1 MDTSKI
7 YMFPEGGNN
16 TLDPNLMMALN
27 QNGGFGGNN
36 WMWII
41 FLFILFGYRGNGFF
55 GGNGVDSSIA
65 GTGYLSN
72 QIMNGSG
79 RDLLM
84 QAIQGNRDAVTALS
98 NQLNTNVGNIQTAV
112 NQLLSSVT
120 QVGNQVGMNALQTI
134 NAIQAGNQ
142 QLGQQIAQCCCDN
155 KLLVTT
161 QGYENQI
168 ATLNQTNTLQNA
180 INSNAN
186 MLQNA
191 INNDTIKTQEGFTT
205 VTFQNQTQ
213 QAATQRAISDG
224 VQGIK
229 DTTNAQTTSILA
241 KLDAIED
248 DRKNREINAL
258 TAQVASLTAKAE
270 REAEIAPIV
279 KQLDQIQCHQP
290 STITTQ
296 YSPFVA
302 VPNCVAYQG
311 LYNAMQFGLNPYS
324 NNGSI
329 WS

>member
-1 MDTSKI
+1 MSDSKV
-7 YMFPEGGNN
+7 YMFPESGTNSSIDPALLMAINN
-16 TLDPNLMMALN
+16 
-27 QNGGFGGNN
+27 NGGFGGNGS
-36 WMWII
+36 WLWII
-41 FLFILFGYRGNGFF
+41 FLFFLYPLMRNGFGGYGGDGNG
-55 GGNGVDSSIA
+55 A
-65 GTGYLSN
+65 LGTGYLSN

-79 RDLLM
+79 RELLM

-98 NQLNTNVGNIQTAV
+98 NQMSTTTGNIQSAITSLM
-112 NQLLSSVT
+112 QSVT
-120 QVGNQVGMNALQTI
+120 QVGNQVGMSSLQTI
-134 NAIQAGNQ
+134 NAVNSGNAS
-142 QLGQQIAQCCCDN
+142 LGQQIAQCCCDN

-180 INSNAN
+180 IN
-186 MLQNA
+186 QNTV
-191 INNDTIKTQEGFTT
+191 NQQEGFTT

-224 VQGIK
+224 VQGLK
-229 DTTNAQTTSILA
+229 DATNAQTSSILA

-248 DRKNREINAL
+248 ARKDREINAL
-258 TAQVASLTAKAE
+258 TAQLASVTAKAE
-270 REAEIAPIV
+270 REAELAPII
-279 KQLDQIQCHQP
+279 KQLDTIQCHQP
-290 STITTQ
+290 STVTTS

-311 LYNAMQFGLNPYS
+311 LYNAMQYGLTGYT

>member
-1 MDTSKI
+1 MSDSKV
-7 YMFPEGGNN
+7 YMFPETGTSNSN
-16 TLDPNLMMALN
+16 IDPALLMALN
-27 QNGGFGGNN
+27 NGGGFGGNGN
-36 WMWII
+36 WLWII
-41 FLFILFGYRGNGFF
+41 FLFFLYPLMRGGMYGGGGFGS
-55 GGNGVDSSIA
+55 D

-72 QIMNGSG
+72 QITNGAG

-84 QAIQGNRDAVTALS
+84 QAINGNHDAITALS
-98 NQLNTNVGNIQTAV
+98 GQLNTSIGNVQNAV
-112 NQLLSSVT
+112 NSLMTSVQ
-120 QVGNQVGMNALQTI
+120 QVGNQVGMNAMQTI
-134 NAIQAGNQ
+134 NAVQAGNMT
-142 QLGQQIAQCCCDN
+142 LGQQIAQCCCDN

-180 INSNAN
+180 IN
-186 MLQNA
+186 
-191 INNDTIKTQEGFTT
+191 NNTIATQEGFTT

-213 QAATQRAISDG
+213 QANTQRAISDG

-229 DTTNAQTTSILA
+229 DATNAQTSSILA
-241 KLDAIED
+241 KLDSIED

-290 STITTQ
+290 STQTISYQ
-296 YSPFVA
+296 PFTA
-302 VPNCVAYQG
+302 VPNCVAYQMG
-311 LYNAMQFGLNPYS
+311 LYGLNPYG

>member
-1 MDTSKI
+1 MSDSKVF
-7 YMFPEGGNN
+7 MLPDAASSGV
-16 TLDPNLMMALN
+16 DPNLLLTSMMN
-27 QNGGFGGNN
+27 NGGFGGNGN

-41 FLFILFGYRGNGFF
+41 FLFFLFGWRGQGFDGGSNGYL
-55 GGNGVDSSIA
+55 

-72 QIMNGSG
+72 QITNEAG

-84 QAIQGNRDAVTALS
+84 QAINGNGAAL
-98 NQLNTNVGNIQTAV
+98 GN
-112 NQLLSSVT
+112 LSSMLNSDLNAVKT
-120 QVGNQVGMNALQTI
+120 AINSVQSAIAAVSNQVGMSAAQVT
-134 NAIQAGNQ
+134 NAITTGNMNLAQ
-142 QLGQQIAQCCCDN
+142 QLAQCCCDN

-180 INSNAN
+180 IN
-186 MLQNA
+186 QNTV
-191 INNDTIKTQEGFTT
+191 NQQEGFTT

-229 DTTNAQTTSILA
+229 DATNAQTSSILA

-248 DRKNREINAL
+248 SRKDREINTL
-258 TAQVASLTAKAE
+258 TAQLAAVNAKAE
-270 REAEIAPIV
+270 REAELAPII
-279 KQLDQIQCHQP
+279 KQLDQIQCAQP

-311 LYNAMQFGLNPYS
+311 LYNAMQYGITG
-324 NNGSI
+324 NGSI

>member
-1 MDTSKI
+1 MSDSKVFMI
-7 YMFPEGGNN
+7 PDAQASGV
-16 TLDPNLMMALN
+16 DPNLLLSSMMN
-27 QNGGFGGNN
+27 NGGFGGNGN

-41 FLFILFGYRGNGFF
+41 FLFFLFGWRGQGFD
-55 GGNGVDSSIA
+55 GGGSGGYL

-72 QIMNGSG
+72 QITNEAG

-84 QAIQGNRDAVTALS
+84 QAINGNGAAL
-98 NQLNTNVGNIQTAV
+98 GN
-112 NQLLSSVT
+112 LSSMLNSDLNSVKSAINSV
-120 QVGNQVGMNALQTI
+120 QSAIAAVSNQVGMSAAQVTNSITT
-134 NAIQAGNQ
+134 GNMQLAQ
-142 QLGQQIAQCCCDN
+142 QLAQCCCDN

-168 ATLNQTNTLQNA
+168 ATLNQTNALQAA
-180 INSNAN
+180 INAN
-186 MLQNA
+186 TVNQ
-191 INNDTIKTQEGFTT
+191 QEGFTT

-229 DTTNAQTTSILA
+229 DATNAQTASIIS

-248 DRKNREINAL
+248 ARKDREINAL
-258 TAQVASLTAKAE
+258 TAQLSAVTAKAE
-270 REAEIAPIV
+270 REAELAPII
-279 KQLDQIQCHQP
+279 KQLDQIQCAQP

-311 LYNAMQFGLNPYS
+311 LYNAMQYGLTGYA

>member
-1 MDTSKI
+1 MSEKV

-27 QNGGFGGNN
+27 NNGGFGGNGN
-36 WMWII
+36 WLWII
-41 FLFILFGYRGNGFF
+41 FLFFLYGWRGNGMF
-55 GGNGVDSSIA
+55 GNNGIDGSAI

-98 NQLNTNVGNIQTAV
+98 TQLNTNLGSIQGAI
-112 NQLLSSVT
+112 NNLMSSVA

-134 NAIQAGNQ
+134 NAVQAGNM

-168 ATLNQTNTLQNA
+168 ATLNQTNA
-180 INSNAN
+180 
-186 MLQNA
+186 LQNA
-191 INNDTIKTQEGFTT
+191 INNNTVQTQEGFTT

-229 DTTNAQTTSILA
+229 DATNSQTSQILS

-258 TAQVASLTAKAE
+258 TAQVASLSAKAE
-270 REAEIAPIV
+270 REAELAPIV

-290 STITTQ
+290 STVTTQ

-311 LYNAMQFGLNPYS
+311 LYNAMQFGLNPYG
-324 NNGSI
+324 NGSI

>member
-1 MDTSKI
+1 MSESKV
-7 YMFPEGGNN
+7 YMFPETGTNGQI
-16 TLDPNLMMALN
+16 DPNLLMALN
-27 QNGGFGGNN
+27 SGGGFGGNGN
-36 WMWII
+36 WLWII
-41 FLFILFGYRGNGFF
+41 FLFFLYGWRGNGLL
-55 GGNGVDSSIA
+55 GNGGLDGNIA

-79 RDLLM
+79 RELLM
-84 QAIQGNRDAVTALS
+84 QAIQGNHDAITALS
-98 NQLNTNVGNIQTAV
+98 GQLNTSIGNVQNAV
-112 NQLLSSVT
+112 NGLMSSVQ
-120 QVGNQVGMNALQTI
+120 QVANQVGMNAMQTI
-134 NAIQAGNQ
+134 NAVQAGNMA
-142 QLGQQIAQCCCDN
+142 LGQQIAQCCCDN

-180 INSNAN
+180 INNNSNV
-186 MLQNA
+186 LQNA

-224 VQGIK
+224 VQNLK
-229 DTTNAQTTSILA
+229 DATNSQTTQILA

-248 DRKNREINAL
+248 DRKNREINSL
-258 TAQVASLTAKAE
+258 TAQLAAVNARAE
-270 REAEIAPIV
+270 REAELAPII

-290 STITTQ
+290 STVTTQ

-302 VPNCVAYQG
+302 VPNSVAWNIGY
-311 LYNAMQFGLNPYS
+311 GLNPF
-324 NNGSI
+324 NNTPGTI

>member
-1 MDTSKI
+1 MSDSKV
-7 YMFPEGGNN
+7 YMFPDGN
-16 TLDPNLMMALN
+16 TSSIDPALLMALN
-27 QNGGFGGNN
+27 NNGGFGGNGN
-36 WMWII
+36 WLWII
-41 FLFILFGYRGNGFF
+41 FLFFLNGWGRNGMF
-55 GGNGVDSSIA
+55 GGGDNSIL

-72 QIMNGSG
+72 QITNGNG

-84 QAIQGNRDAVTALS
+84 QAIQGNRDAVSNLS
-98 NQLNTNVGNIQTAV
+98 SQLNTNLSSVQSAI
-112 NQLLSSVT
+112 NQLLSSVAY
-120 QVGNQVGMNALQTI
+120 VGNQVGMTAMQTI
-134 NAIQAGNQ
+134 NAVQAGNMS
-142 QLGQQIAQCCCDN
+142 LGQQIAQCCCDN

-168 ATLNQTNTLQNA
+168 ATLNQTNALQHA
-180 INSNAN
+180 INDN
-186 MLQNA
+186 
-191 INNDTIKTQEGFTT
+191 TVKTQEGFTT

-213 QAATQRAISDG
+213 QANTQRAISDG

-229 DTTNAQTTSILA
+229 DATNAQTSSILA

-290 STITTQ
+290 STVTTQ

-311 LYNAMQFGLNPYS
+311 LYNAMQYGLNPV
-324 NNGSI
+324 GSI